1 MEKRNERYRQIGL
14 DEIEAAMKKARRLR
28 AEHIVGGARR
38 LIGLLR
44 KRIAGLGRRA
54 RTAVG
59 AHA

>member
-28 AEHIVGGARR
+28 AEHIGEGARR
-38 LIGLLR
+38 LAQHLR
-44 KRIAGLGRRA
+44 KRIAGLGRRV
-54 RTAVG
+54 RSAVG